1 MKTVKDLRQNLEFT
15 RRKIEVKSR
24 EEAKAVEEETL
35 LKKDKIQTIDNI
47 KREEEDL
54 VTKTMAAQDKMDDM
68 LKRQSSVGRN
78 LAGREAELEAAIM
91 NKALAEQNLSDFEK
105 QVTEFLKKK
114 GQRNKSKEGLPS
126 SREGQSNESV
136 QGGKAKGSRAA

>member
-35 LKKDKIQTIDNI
+35 LKKDKIQTSDNI

-54 VTKTMAAQDKMDDM
+54 VTKTRAAQDKMDDM

-78 LAGREAELEAAIM
+78 L
-91 NKALAEQNLSDFEK
+91 LAERPYSRQLS
-105 QVTEFLKKK
+105 
-114 GQRNKSKEGLPS
+114 
-126 SREGQSNESV
+126 
-136 QGGKAKGSRAA
+136 